1 MSTIKYKGK
10 SYRCQEGETVLEC
23 LNRKHVDVPSSCQ
36 SGVCRTCM
44 MRAISGSPPPA
55 AQQGLEREL
64 VEKGYFLAC
73 ACRPTEDL
81 EAVLSGDDVRSYIQ
95 ARVIAKEPL
104 SEEIVRV
111 RIVPAAR
118 FDYHPGQYLNIRRAD
133 GAVRS
138 YSLGSLPIEDSLDL
152 HIREIPGGEMSSW
165 LANEVRVGSTL
176 DIEGPHG
183 DCIYSASMQSERPLL
198 LVGSGTGLC
207 PLWGI
212 LREALA
218 RGHCGPIRLFHGSYT
233 RAGLYLVDE
242 LKALAAERDNF
253 SYHPCVDEAGEGDD
267 LMVGRVDQ
275 VVIDAIPDLQG
286 WEVYLCG
293 HPGMVEATWN
303 AVLSAGADESGVHA
317 DPFTPTPAA

>member
-10 SYRCQEGETVLEC
+10 SYRCEDDETVLAC
-23 LNRKHVDVPSSCQ
+23 LHRKHANVPSSCH

-55 AQQGLEREL
+55 SQQGLEPEL
-64 VEKGYFLAC
+64 VEQGYLLAC
-73 ACRPTEDL
+73 VCHPTEEL
-81 EAVLSGDDVRSYIQ
+81 EVVLSGDDVQSYIQ
-95 ARVIAKEPL
+95 ARVIAKEQL
-104 SEEIVRV
+104 SDEIVRV
-111 RIVPAAR
+111 RIVPMTP
-118 FDYHPGQYLNIRRAD
+118 FDYCPGQYLNIRRAD
-133 GAVRS
+133 GTVRS
-138 YSLGSLPIEDSLDL
+138 YSLASLPTDDSLDL
-152 HIREIPGGEMSSW
+152 HIREIPDGEMSSW
-165 LANEVRVGSTL
+165 LANEVRVGYTI

-183 DCIYSASMQSERPLL
+183 DCIYSESMQQERPLL

-212 LREALA
+212 LRDALA

-233 RAGLYLVDE
+233 RAGLYMVDE
-242 LKALAAERDNF
+242 LKAIAAENENF
-253 SYHPCVDEAGEGDD
+253 SYHPCVDTAGEGDD

-303 AVLSAGADESGVHA
+303 AVLKAGADEADVHA
-317 DPFTPTPAA
+317 DPFTPTPSA